1 MIGLKQQEE
10 VIFIM
15 CVVFMCS
22 SLREYKE
29 INFLTRQVIK
39 KFDLSSSSILVEL
52 LTHFQRFDDP
62 PC

>member
-15 CVVFMCS
+15 CVIFMCS

-39 KFDLSSSSILVEL
+39 KFDLSNSSTMVEEL
-52 LTHFQRFDDP
+52 LTHFWLVG
-62 PC
+62 